1 MTVIQHDFRKKA
13 EQDASPKAAETI
25 PGYRI
30 RIEIGFSSP
39 PIWREVDVCGSLTL
53 ADLSQIIQHCFDW
66 SEENSHRF
74 LVGKI
79 FYGPCT
85 AGSTNDYADE
95 AHVQLFQ
102 LEEVMGFIFTYLHD
116 HGGGWECEINL
127 IQVFADG
134 YGSGQTQVHAAE
146 GSSPPTGI
154 DDIHEYNE
162 LLRQIEQ
169 SPEGRDALLARHGIR
184 TDFDPCLCDINALN
198 SLLESPSR

>member
-1 MTVIQHDFRKKA
+1 MAVIQHDFRKKP
-13 EQDASPKAAETI
+13 EQKASSDKPETI
-25 PGYRI
+25 PGYRL

-39 PIWREVDVCGSLTL
+39 PIWREVDVCGSLSL

-66 SEENSHRF
+66 SAESSHRF

-79 FYGPCT
+79 FYGPCSGGNKT
-85 AGSTNDYADE
+85 VYADE
-95 AHVQLFQ
+95 AETQLFQ

-116 HGGGWECEINL
+116 HGGGWECEISL

-134 YGSGQTQVHAAE
+134 HGSARTRLHDAE
-146 GSSPPTGI
+146 GCSPPAGM

-169 SPEGRDALLARHGIR
+169 APEGRADILARHGIGA
-184 TDFDPCLCDINALN
+184 DFDPCLCDTNAIN
-198 SLLESPSR
+198 SLFGLLSR

>member
-1 MTVIQHDFRKKA
+1 MAVIQHDFRKKPEQQASA
-13 EQDASPKAAETI
+13 EKPETI
-25 PGYRI
+25 PGYRL

-39 PIWREVDVCGSLTL
+39 PIWREVDVCGSLSL
-53 ADLSQIIQHCFDW
+53 ADLHQIIQHCFAW
-66 SEENSHRF
+66 NTESTHRF

-85 AGSTNDYADE
+85 ADSKKDYADE
-95 AHVQLFQ
+95 AQIQLFQ

-116 HGGGWECEINL
+116 HGGGWECEISL

-134 YGSGQTQVHAAE
+134 HGSAHPRVHDAE
-146 GSSPPTGI
+146 GCSPPAGM

-169 SPEGRDALLARHGIR
+169 APESRADILARHGIGA
-184 TDFDPCLCDINALN
+184 DFDPCLCDTNAIN
-198 SLLESPSR
+198 SLLGSLNR